1 MKLNFDID
9 SIRKNT
15 VELLDCQVDLILRS
29 LEFYS
34 YTYQFIYLRSHKSK
48 TQEENLRISL
58 VRDTYHQILSQFG
71 ESKINN
77 PINYN
82 IDIEE
87 NNNKKVAY

>member
-1 MKLNFDID
+1 MKLKFDID

-15 VELLDCQVDLILRS
+15 VELL
-29 LEFYS
+29 
-34 YTYQFIYLRSHKSK
+34 
-48 TQEENLRISL
+48 
-58 VRDTYHQILSQFG
+58 

-87 NNNKKVAY
+87 NNNKKVA